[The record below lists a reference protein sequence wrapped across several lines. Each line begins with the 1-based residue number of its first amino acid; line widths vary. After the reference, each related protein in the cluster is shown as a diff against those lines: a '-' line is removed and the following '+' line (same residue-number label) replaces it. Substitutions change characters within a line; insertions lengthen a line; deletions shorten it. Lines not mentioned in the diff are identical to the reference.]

1 MSVEKITF
9 ILTKCYLFPF
19 SSNKSHL
26 WPKSFRCF
34 LWFIDQPWKNKQIK
48 CWNVGESLLGILSRR
63 LQSPKESQTLTD
75 MAASSETP
83 YPTSF
88 IFIDEKI
95 KLRKVK
101 WLLQSHSA
109 GWWNRGISN
118 SLFFWL
124 WVPIA
129 SCPESTHG
137 FLKSFSALPGRPN
150 SACYLFLQIKFY

>member
-1 MSVEKITF
+1 MTQE
-9 ILTKCYLFPF
+9 LLLFSMIHWSTMKEQTNQMLKFGWEPIGD
-19 SSNKSHL
+19 S
-26 WPKSFRCF
+26 
-34 LWFIDQPWKNKQIK
+34 
-48 CWNVGESLLGILSRR
+48 

-75 MAASSETP
+75 MAASSETS